1 MKREEITSLSNP
13 KVKEALEYKDAKG
26 DYFLSEGYHL
36 AEVAVESNL
45 AIGVFSIKPYECPC
59 TNYVVNDKIIKKLVS
74 TLNPEGI
81 VTVSKK
87 PEPKP
92 ISSDKVLFL
101 DDVSDP
107 GNVGTLLRT
116 ALAFGFKD
124 VILLKGAN
132 PYKSKVV
139 QASQGAIY
147 KLNIIQ
153 INDPSILKDLKK
165 KGGYTV
171 IGTDLKSSVPL
182 SSIEKPEK
190 FVLVL
195 GNEARGV
202 SKEVLNEGNEN
213 VRIEIDSIES
223 LNVAM
228 AGAILMYELR

>member
-1 MKREEITSLSNP
+1 MKREEITSLANP

-45 AIGVFSIKPYECPC
+45 ATAIFSLKPYDCPC
-59 TNYVVNDKIIKKLVS
+59 INYVTNDKIIKKLAS

-87 PEPKP
+87 PEPKS

-116 ALAFGFKD
+116 ALAFGFRD

-132 PYKSKVV
+132 PYKSKVI

-147 KLNIIQ
+147 KLNIVQ
-153 INDPSILKDLKK
+153 RDDPSILKDLKK
-165 KGGYTV
+165 DGYTI
-171 IGTDLKSSVPL
+171 IGTDLKSSIPL
-182 SSIEKPEK
+182 NSLIKPKK

>member
-1 MKREEITSLSNP
+1 MKREEITSLANP

-45 AIGVFSIKPYECPC
+45 ATAIFSLKPYDCPC
-59 TNYVVNDKIIKKLVS
+59 TNYVTNDKIIKKLAS

-87 PEPKP
+87 PEPKS

-116 ALAFGFKD
+116 ALAFGFRD

-132 PYKSKVV
+132 PYKSKVI

-147 KLNIIQ
+147 KLNIVQ
-153 INDPSILKDLKK
+153 RDDPSILKDLKK
-165 KGGYTV
+165 DGYTI
-171 IGTDLKSSVPL
+171 IGTDLKSSIPL
-182 SSIEKPEK
+182 NSLIKPKK